1 MAELKD
7 CQPQETEGKL
17 HFHLQLT
24 LMTQVLVPCWNQ
36 MHVCITESPQV
47 EVSYVGDLL

>member
-1 MAELKD
+1 MAELKEG
-7 CQPQETEGKL
+7 QQWETEGKL
-17 HFHLQLT
+17 HFHSRLP

-36 MHVCITESPQV
+36 MHVCVVESPPV